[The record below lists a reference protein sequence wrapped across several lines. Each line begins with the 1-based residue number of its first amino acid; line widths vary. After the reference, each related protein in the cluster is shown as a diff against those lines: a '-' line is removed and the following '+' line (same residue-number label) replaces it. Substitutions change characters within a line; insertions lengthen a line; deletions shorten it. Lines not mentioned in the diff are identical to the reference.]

1 MKNYTLTNK
10 LAWEEAFDFR
20 SEAFDQ
26 RTLERLLHNP
36 TALFTKELA
45 ELLQLDASKDKRLAQ
60 YCCNNGRET
69 LAALHFGYCEAVGY
83 DIAENMIEFANK
95 MAISNAFNARF
106 YATDLLKITPPK
118 VLFDTGLLTV
128 GAMCWFDDL
137 KALFHSISTTLKKGA
152 HLIIED
158 SHPFCNML
166 AEKADPKFVK
176 AYPNLPVI
184 DYFKTSPW
192 VENTGMGYMA
202 TGGYESKTF
211 ISYSHTMS
219 SIINALIESGF
230 MIEKFIENPID
241 QSSLFPHLD
250 SKGLPLTYLLVA
262 KKQ

>member
-10 LAWEEAFDFR
+10 LAWEEAFELR
-20 SEAFDQ
+20 SDAFDQ
-26 RTLERLLHNP
+26 STIERLLHNP
-36 TALFTKELA
+36 ESLFTNDLA
-45 ELLQLDASKDKRLAQ
+45 NLLKIDATKDKRIAQ

-69 LAALHFGYCEAVGY
+69 LAALHFGYSESIGY
-83 DIAENMIEFANK
+83 DIAENMIEYANK
-95 MAISNAFNARF
+95 VAKRLSLNARF

-128 GAMCWFDDL
+128 GAMCWFEDL
-137 KALFHSISTTLKKGA
+137 KALFSSISSTLKRGA

-166 AEKADPKFVK
+166 AEKGDSKFVK

-192 VENTGMGYMA
+192 IENTGMGYMA

-211 ISYSHTMS
+211 ISYSHTIS
-219 SIINALIESGF
+219 SIFNALIENGF
-230 MIEKFIENPID
+230 IIEKFIENPID

-250 SKGLPLTYLLVA
+250 NKGLPLTYLLVA